1 MLTDLQELNGQARV
15 WIYPSDS
22 VFSEQ
27 NKDEIN
33 IHLNRF
39 ITSWTAHNQALKSY
53 GNVFHNQFVTLFVDE
68 TMTSAS
74 GCSIDS
80 SVRFVQELGKH
91 YQVDFFNRMLF
102 SYIDAD
108 SKVISLKAP
117 AFKQAFADGKIT
129 EDTMVFDHLVKTKED
144 FEKSWMK
151 PLKDSWHKRF
161 V

>member
-1 MLTDLQELNGQARV
+1 MQTDLNELDGQARV

-22 VFSEQ
+22 VFSDKQ
-27 NKDEIN
+27 QQEIN
-33 IHLNRF
+33 HHLSRF
-39 ITSWTAHNQALKSY
+39 ITSWTAHNQALKSH
-53 GNVFHNQFVTLFVDE
+53 GNVFHNQFLTLFVDE

-80 SVRFVQELGKH
+80 SVHFVQELGKH

-102 SYIDAD
+102 SYLDND
-108 SKVISLKAP
+108 NNVISLKAP

-129 EDTMVFDHLVKTKED
+129 EETMVFDHLVKTKED
-144 FEKSWMK
+144 FEQSWLK